1 MLYKMLLG
9 RSRVSQ
15 QMIWTFPGDPSMS
28 TTWSWSS
35 HLWTPETTQVTA
47 LGQCIVQLI
56 SCFYEF
62 LFSLSEFS
70 GQALRSYTSTKV
82 GKTFF
87 INYLP
92 TSTWLCFFFI
102 IIHLLLFD
110 FLFLQFI
117 FHLTKIILIS
127 LIFLRCF
134 VIVYN

>member
-1 MLYKMLLG
+1 MLYKMLFG

-15 QMIWTFPGDPSMS
+15 QRIWTFPGDPSMS

-35 HLWTPETTQVTA
+35 RPWTPETTQVTA

-70 GQALRSYTSTKV
+70 CQGPPNTVTKCIALRSYTSTKV
-82 GKTFF
+82 VKTFF

-110 FLFLQFI
+110 FLFL
-117 FHLTKIILIS
+117 
-127 LIFLRCF
+127 
-134 VIVYN
+134 